1 MSSVELKHVS
11 RPAPHPMGSR
21 VPLYWCLV
29 PMGLL
34 TLILL
39 VFPLFYMARLS
50 VSEFA
55 PGRVG
60 IHGFTLEHYGK
71 VLTDLYY
78 YRIILRTVAVSL
90 LVSALCLVL
99 AFPVA
104 LHLARLATRAR
115 GLLIFLI
122 VLPIMVGVV
131 VRSYGWIILFSTEG
145 PINQAL
151 LGLGVISAPIELMNT
166 WAAVVIALTE
176 IMLPF
181 MVLPLISAIERI
193 NPMVEE
199 AARTLGASPIQVFV
213 QVTVPLAMPGI
224 VSGLILVF
232 ALTITSYATPALLG
246 GPSATVIASLIV
258 QQMLT
263 VFNWPLGSALAL
275 FLITIAVLGTAYG
288 LWLPRGSRAERRK

>member
-1 MSSVELKHVS
+1 MSFLEVNHVS
-11 RPAPHPMGSR
+11 GSASHPMGSR

-29 PMGLL
+29 PMGVL

-50 VSEFA
+50 VAEFV
-55 PGRVG
+55 PGRVSA
-60 IHGFTLEHYGK
+60 HGFTLEHYGK

-78 YRIILRTVAVSL
+78 YRIILRTVGVSL
-90 LVSALCLVL
+90 LVSALCLL
-99 AFPVA
+99 LGFPVA
-104 LHLARLATRAR
+104 LHLARLATKAR
-115 GLLIFLI
+115 GLLMFLI

-145 PINQAL
+145 PINHAL
-151 LGLGVISAPIELMNT
+151 LGLGMISSPIELMNT

-193 NPMVEE
+193 NPMIEE
-199 AARTLGASPIQVFV
+199 AARTLGASPMQVLM

-224 VSGLILVF
+224 ASGLILVF

-246 GPSATVIASLIV
+246 GPSATVIASLVV

-263 VFNWPLGSALAL
+263 VFNWPLGSAIAL
-275 FLITIAVLGTAYG
+275 FLITITALGTSYG
-288 LWLPRGSRAERRK
+288 LWLSRARRSERK

>member
-1 MSSVELKHVS
+1 MSSVEVNHVS
-11 RPAPHPMGSR
+11 GSAPHPMGSH

-50 VSEFA
+50 VAEFA

-60 IHGFTLEHYGK
+60 THGFTLEHYGK

-78 YRIILRTVAVSL
+78 YRIILRTVGVSL

-104 LHLARLATRAR
+104 LHLARLATKAR

-131 VRSYGWIILFSTEG
+131 VRSYGWIILFSPEG

-151 LGLGVISAPIELMNT
+151 LGLGVISAPVELMNT

-193 NPMVEE
+193 NPMIEE

-263 VFNWPLGSALAL
+263 VFNWPLGSALAI
-275 FLITIAVLGTAYG
+275 FLIAITALGTAYG
-288 LWLPRGSRAERRK
+288 LWLSRGRRSERK